1 MRGGSGLHVAADEV
15 SPAPASQQRL
25 SRGDTRS
32 AAKLLALPAA
42 APPKSATDKT
52 LTDGPTGR
60 SLYKAPESQNDTPL
74 SQSLFSGEWEEP
86 RQQLLSQGTPPP
98 QTPPA

>member
-1 MRGGSGLHVAADEV
+1 MSVLGGLEHRTVEDAEEGGGESCRGHDK
-15 SPAPASQQRL
+15 
-25 SRGDTRS
+25 
-32 AAKLLALPAA
+32 AAKETRRDA
-42 APPKSATDKT
+42 
-52 LTDGPTGR
+52 PTGR

-98 QTPPA
+98 QMPPA